1 MENPTNNNPGA
12 TPAPDAAHVLR
23 EQVEA
28 IEAVNR
34 RLYALADDDLGDSP
48 AGEEAE
54 SCARALSY
62 VQEALE
68 TKAPNLTRTT
78 DADLSA
84 ELRRRGCAFV
94 IITPADVLEQWKIN
108 QDADETDEPEPTH
121 EEAADALRTISK
133 YLADCL
139 FDCYGAGPT
148 SEACEL
154 ISERRR
160 QADGKGDAR

>member
-1 MENPTNNNPGA
+1 MENQTDNNPGA
-12 TPAPDAAHVLR
+12 TPAPDAADVLR
-23 EQVEA
+23 KQIEA

-34 RLYALADDDLGDSP
+34 RLYTLVDEALGDSFS
-48 AGEEAE
+48 GNEVE

-68 TKAPNLTRTT
+68 TKVLTTAT
-78 DADLSA
+78 DADLNA

-94 IITPADVLEQWKIN
+94 IITPADVREQWKIN
-108 QDADETDEPEPTH
+108 QDADEGDEPEPTH

-139 FDCYGAGPT
+139 FDNYGAGPT

-160 QADGKGDAR
+160 QAEGKEDAR